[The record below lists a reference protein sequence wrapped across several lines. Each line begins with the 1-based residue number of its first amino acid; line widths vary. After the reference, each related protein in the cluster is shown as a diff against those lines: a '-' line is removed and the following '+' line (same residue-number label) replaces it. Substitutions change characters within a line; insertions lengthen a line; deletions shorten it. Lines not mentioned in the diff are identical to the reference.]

1 MKENSKI
8 IPDAPLRLWV
18 NLCHK
23 EHQLGL
29 MSVGEISYKE
39 YWEGHKYKLP
49 KDLIYS
55 ENDEEEEYFN
65 LSQFWH
71 KAKEVP
77 EDLHTV
83 IIGVSKNFTQPILI
97 NLEYECLHRF
107 FKKRSDITDKMKWN
121 KIIRTGFRF
130 AYWAYLKDIVPT
142 KLKEGGKK

>member
-29 MSVGEISYKE
+29 MSVGEISYQE

-55 ENDEEEEYFN
+55 ENDKEEEYIN

-71 KAKEVP
+71 KAKEIP
-77 EDLHTV
+77 EDMYAF
-83 IIGVSKNFTQPILI
+83 IIVANKDFSFATPI
-97 NLEYECLHRF
+97 NLATECLHGIL
-107 FKKRSDITDKMKWN
+107 DDTPDKFKWN
-121 KIIRTGFRF
+121 KIIRHNLRF
-130 AYWAYLKDIVPT
+130 AFWAYLKDLVPT
-142 KLKEGGKK
+142 ILKEGGKM